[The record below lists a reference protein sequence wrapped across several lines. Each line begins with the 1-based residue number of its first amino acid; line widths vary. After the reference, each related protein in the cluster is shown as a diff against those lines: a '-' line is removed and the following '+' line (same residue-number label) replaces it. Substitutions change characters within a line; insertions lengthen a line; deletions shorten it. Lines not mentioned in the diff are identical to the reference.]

1 MKADAVQKKKNYN
14 AINNALNF
22 WNVAI
27 FAPINALYVLEKCFM
42 VNANKNVAELMFA
55 IMNVKI

>member
-27 FAPINALYVLEKCFM
+27 LAPINAFNVLEKCFM